1 MPMRVNKFG
10 LKKSLICFW
19 RSDEQFKEINMNS
32 YLKSTE
38 TYQSCF
44 FIKYVPKS
52 CQVDSPSLKN
62 HQNLIETM
70 SLLGRNLRNFA
81 YLNIILY
88 NCNHVNNSTRLKAWH
103 VGKIYCFK
111 IVCNGWYFWNS
122 NMCFCSQLRYLLC
135 VYYRTKKFCRDWRL
149 AHYFVVAFEF
159 MFGFNV
165 LFFLSYSSYRQRRA
179 QTKKM

>member
-1 MPMRVNKFG
+1 MKWSHIWNVQKCNRYYLIFLYWRNLF
-10 LKKSLICFW
+10 KSIMIMF
-19 RSDEQFKEINMNS
+19 N
-32 YLKSTE
+32 
-38 TYQSCF
+38 
-44 FIKYVPKS
+44 
-52 CQVDSPSLKN
+52 SLKMCQIVQTN

-70 SLLGRNLRNFA
+70 SLLGRNLPNFA
-81 YLNIILY
+81 YLKMILY

-165 LFFLSYSSYRQRRA
+165 LFFLSYLSYRQRRA